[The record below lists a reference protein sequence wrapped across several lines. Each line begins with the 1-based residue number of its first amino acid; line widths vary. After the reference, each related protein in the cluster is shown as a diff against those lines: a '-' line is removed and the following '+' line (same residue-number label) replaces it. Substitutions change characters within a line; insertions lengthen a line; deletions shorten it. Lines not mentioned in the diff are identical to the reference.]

1 MYMEAYGSV
10 GNWADSI
17 TKMAALAVAGDK
29 TVKEALITKQAL
41 SKQGSSL
48 SEGEG
53 GSPKATPN
61 AETPTPQANDINE
74 ELMASEKARKS
85 LERKVANWQAKAQ
98 YQKSLAG
105 LYKKE
110 LWNYKKRETVG
121 VK

>member
-17 TKMAALAVAGDK
+17 IKQTASAVIGGKVA
-29 TVKEALITKQAL
+29 KEAL

-53 GSPKATPN
+53 GSKQATPQ
-61 AETPTPQANDINE
+61 AEQVTPQANDINE
-74 ELMASEKARKS
+74 ELMASQKAIKA
-85 LERKVANWQAKAQ
+85 LNKKVANWQAKAQ
-98 YQKSLAG
+98 YQKSLAS
-105 LYKKE
+105 LYQKE
-110 LWNYKKRETVG
+110 LWKTKKNEMVG

>member
-17 TKMAALAVAGDK
+17 
-29 TVKEALITKQAL
+29 IKQAASSIIGEKVAKETL

-48 SEGEG
+48 SKSEG

-61 AETPTPQANDINE
+61 TETIQPQANDINE
-74 ELMASEKARKS
+74 ELMASQKARKS
-85 LERKVANWQAKAQ
+85 LEKRIANFKAKVQ
-98 YQKSLAG
+98 YQNSLIK
-105 LYKKE
+105 LQQKQLQKYQ
-110 LWNYKKRETVG
+110 LREMVG

>member
-1 MYMEAYGSV
+1 MYMESYGSV

-17 TKMAALAVAGDK
+17 IKKSLVALTTKNIAEGVMTEK
-29 TVKEALITKQAL
+29 AL
-41 SKQGSSL
+41 SEQGSSL
-48 SEGEG
+48 SESEG

-61 AETPTPQANDINE
+61 AETPTPNANDINE
-74 ELMASEKARKS
+74 ELMASQKARKS
-85 LERKVANWQAKAQ
+85 LEKRIANFKAKVQ

-110 LWNYKKRETVG
+110 LWNYKKKEMVG

>member
-1 MYMEAYGSV
+1 MYMESYGSV

-17 TKMAALAVAGDK
+17 IKQTASSIIGEKVA
-29 TVKEALITKQAL
+29 KEAL
-41 SKQGSSL
+41 SKQGGSL

-53 GSPKATPN
+53 GSSKATPN
-61 AETPTPQANDINE
+61 AETPTPNANDINE
-74 ELMASEKARKS
+74 ELMASQKARKS
-85 LERKVANWQAKAQ
+85 LEKRVENWKAKAQ

-110 LWNYKKRETVG
+110 LWNYKKKEMVG

>member
-17 TKMAALAVAGDK
+17 IKKAASSIIGEKVA
-29 TVKEALITKQAL
+29 KEAL

-48 SEGEG
+48 SGGEG

-61 AETPTPQANDINE
+61 AETQTPKANDINE
-74 ELMASEKARKS
+74 ELMASQKARKS
-85 LERKVANWQAKAQ
+85 LERKVANFKAKVQ
-98 YQKSLAG
+98 YQKSLIK
-105 LYKKE
+105 LQQKQLQKYQLKE
-110 LWNYKKRETVG
+110 MVG

>member
-17 TKMAALAVAGDK
+17 
-29 TVKEALITKQAL
+29 IKQAASSIIGEKVAKETL

-61 AETPTPQANDINE
+61 AETPTPKANDINE
-74 ELMASEKARKS
+74 ELMASEKAKKS
-85 LERKVANWQAKAQ
+85 LERKVANWKAKAQ
-98 YQKSLAG
+98 YQNSLIK
-105 LYKKE
+105 LQQNTLQKYQLKE
-110 LWNYKKRETVG
+110 MVG